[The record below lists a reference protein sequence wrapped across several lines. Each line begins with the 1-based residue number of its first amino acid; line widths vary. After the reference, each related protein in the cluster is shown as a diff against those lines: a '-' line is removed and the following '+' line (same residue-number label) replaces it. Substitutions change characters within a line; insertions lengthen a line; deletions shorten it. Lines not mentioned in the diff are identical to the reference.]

1 MSVADDSEQDIPEEE
16 QNEEP
21 FPWGCC
27 CGILLMVVIA
37 AVAVWFAPEIFATLN
52 DLGILPKTVSGWR
65 IIGAFVGLLLGIVVG
80 LAQGGNFGEMVVS
93 IVICI
98 ILCVIIL
105 GALAKHFLT
114 I

>member
-1 MSVADDSEQDIPEEE
+1 MSVADDSEQDVPEEE
-16 QNEEP
+16 QNEAP

-27 CGILLMVVIA
+27 GGLVLMVVIA

-65 IIGAFVGLLLGIVVG
+65 IIGAILGLLLGIVVG

-93 IVICI
+93 IVICVV
-98 ILCVIIL
+98 LAVIIT
-105 GALAKHFLT
+105 GALASHFLM
-114 I
+114 

>member
-1 MSVADDSEQDIPEEE
+1 MSVVDDSEQDIPEKEIK
-16 QNEEP
+16 EEP

-27 CGILLMVVIA
+27 GGLLLMVVIA
-37 AVAVWFAPEIFATLN
+37 ALGVWFAPEIFTTLN
-52 DLGILPKTVSGWR
+52 DLGILPSTVSGWR
-65 IIGAFVGLLLGIVVG
+65 IIGVFVGLLLGIVVG

-98 ILCVIIL
+98 ILCVIIS
-105 GALAKHFLT
+105 GALAKHFLA